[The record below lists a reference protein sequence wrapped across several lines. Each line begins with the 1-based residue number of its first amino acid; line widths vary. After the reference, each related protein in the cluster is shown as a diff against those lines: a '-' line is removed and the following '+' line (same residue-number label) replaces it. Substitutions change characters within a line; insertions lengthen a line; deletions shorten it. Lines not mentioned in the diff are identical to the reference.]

1 MNGDRGEGRWA
12 ATGRVAADSASLES
26 VRPVLDAL
34 SAQVAL
40 LSTEGVVL
48 LANRAALESSRL
60 DQASVLGL
68 PLWDTPWFRD
78 DPDARQDVRAAVERA
93 ANGQTSRYDESIQAG
108 GGRIT
113 VDMEIRP
120 AVPTPGAAPSHLV
133 WSAVDCTDLRSSQDV
148 QDRMAAIVEHSPD
161 FVATMTADGR
171 LLSLNRAGR
180 RMVGLSPA
188 EEIVGRTLGEFHPH
202 WARTLVDE
210 VARPWAREKGS
221 WVGRSALVS
230 PAGEEIPISQ
240 VIVAHYDTA
249 GAVRYFSTVARDATE
264 ERQAENRLETE
275 VAIGEILEESESFRG
290 AMGEILRA
298 FTLFLKADLAELWLP
313 EGERLSRA
321 MFEVGAH
328 GASAWEPVADGTDRG
343 SLPLHELVHEGRS
356 PILACAGLVLGAKE
370 GEVQLPSFA
379 SSGLGFAIDSPQ
391 GFIGAVTVYWRGAVE
406 DLGLRTSAGRI
417 AREIA
422 ALFRREQAEASL
434 RHAQALAEAAS
445 QAKSDFVANMSHEIR
460 SPMTAILGY
469 IELLNRSLSDPDDL
483 QMLDTIRRNGEHLL
497 EIVSDILDL
506 SKIEAGRM
514 EPEPRHMSP
523 GKTVQ
528 EVLGLMSVR
537 AAERGLPLT
546 ISFDTALPSAIV
558 SDPVAIRQI
567 LLNLVSNAI
576 KFTSEGSV
584 QLRLAMRGESI
595 EFRVDDTG
603 IGIPEGVV
611 ERLFEPF
618 AQLDTSSARAYGGTG
633 LGLAI
638 SSRLAKALHGTL
650 TVEST
655 LGRGSSFTL
664 TVPIGT
670 DEYALVQPADLDREL
685 KRHDMPEPVRAP
697 RQLRGRVLAVDDR
710 LDMRILFRHLF
721 EEAGAQVEVASDGE
735 SALRAVEASI
745 ASGNE
750 FDAIVMDVQMPR
762 MDGLTATRELRRR
775 GYRAPII
782 ALTAGAQPVDRERA
796 LQAGCDEFVA
806 KPISGP
812 ALKDVVWRYLGGRPP
827 EAKKRRD
834 SEFSGCAVLLVEDD
848 QSVAAVME
856 ALFEGWG
863 CSVRVARNAEEA
875 LERARAGTVDV
886 VFSDLNLPKVSGS
899 QLLPLLKELHTCASA
914 VCVSLSGHGGREGQ
928 LLSSRAGFDR
938 HLVKPARLDDLRDV
952 LRTATRRDRSPT
964 PSARSAPA

>member
-1 MNGDRGEGRWA
+1 VPRVSTDQRG
-12 ATGRVAADSASLES
+12 ADAPSFDSLS
-26 VRPVLDAL
+26 PVLDAL
-34 SAQVAL
+34 PARVAL
-40 LSTEGVVL
+40 LSIEGTVL
-48 LANRAALESSRL
+48 FANQAALESARL
-60 DQASVLGL
+60 DEASLLGL
-68 PLWDTPWFRD
+68 PLWESPWWRD
-78 DPDARQDVRAAVERA
+78 DPDAQRDLCSAVERA
-93 ANGQTSRYDESIQAG
+93 AAGYPSRYDESMQTG
-108 GGRIT
+108 QGRIT
-113 VDMEIRP
+113 VDMQVRP
-120 AVPTPGAAPSHLV
+120 ATGTEGAAPTHLV
-133 WSAVDCTDLRSSQDV
+133 WSAVDCMEPRGTQDV

-161 FVATMTADGR
+161 FVATLTPSGH

-180 RMVGLSPA
+180 RMVGLSPG
-188 EEIVGRTLGEFHPH
+188 EEVAGRTLGEFHPH
-202 WARTLVDE
+202 WARTLVDD

-221 WVGRSALVS
+221 WVGRSALIS
-230 PAGEEIPISQ
+230 SSGEEIPISQ
-240 VIVAHYDTA
+240 VIVAHYGA
-249 GAVRYFSTVARDATE
+249 GGAVRYFSTVGRDATE

-290 AMGEILRA
+290 AMKEILRA
-298 FTLFLKADLAELWLP
+298 FSLFLRADLAELWLP

-321 MFEVGAH
+321 MFELGAH
-328 GASAWEPVADGTDRG
+328 GTADTWDPASVGVTQG
-343 SLPLHELVHEGRS
+343 LPLHELLHEGRS

-370 GEVQLPSFA
+370 GEVRLPAFA
-379 SSGLGFAIDSPQ
+379 SSGLGFAVDSPQ
-391 GFIGAVTVYWRGAVE
+391 GFIGVVTVYWKGAVE

-422 ALFRREQAEASL
+422 ALFRREQAEVSL

-469 IELLNRSLSDPDDL
+469 IELLRRSLSDPDDL

-514 EPEPRHMSP
+514 EPEFRPMSP
-523 GKTVQ
+523 ANTVE
-528 EVLGLMSVR
+528 EVLGLTGVR

-546 ISFDTALPSAIV
+546 MSFDTALPSAIV

-567 LLNLVSNAI
+567 LLNLVNNAI
-576 KFTSEGSV
+576 KFTSVGSV

-595 EFRVDDTG
+595 EFRLDDTG
-603 IGIPEGVV
+603 IGIPEGVE

-618 AQLDTSSARAYGGTG
+618 AQLDTSSARVYGGTG

-638 SSRLAKALHGTL
+638 SKRLAAALGGSL
-650 TVEST
+650 TVESQ
-655 LGRGSSFTL
+655 LGRGSSFFL
-664 TVPIGT
+664 TVPVGT
-670 DEYALVQPADLDREL
+670 DEYTLVQPADLEREL
-685 KRHDMPEPVRAP
+685 KQHDAPEPVRAL

-735 SALRAVEASI
+735 GALSAVEASI
-745 ASGNE
+745 AAGRE
-750 FDAIVMDVQMPR
+750 FDVIVMDLQMPR

-775 GYRAPII
+775 GFRAAII
-782 ALTAGAQPVDRERA
+782 ALTASAQPVDRERA
-796 LQAGCDEFVA
+796 LQAGCDEFVT

-812 ALKDVVWRYLGGRPP
+812 ALKDVVWRHLGARP
-827 EAKKRRD
+827 AAVKKGRD
-834 SEFSGCAVLLVEDD
+834 SEFSGRAVLLVEDD

-863 CSVRVARNAEEA
+863 CDVRVAKNADEA
-875 LERARAGTVDV
+875 LERAKAGPVDV
-886 VFSDLNLPKVSGS
+886 LFSDLSLPKISGS
-899 QLLPLLKELHTCASA
+899 QLLPLLKALDTFGSA

-928 LLSSRAGFDR
+928 LLSAGAGFDR
-938 HLVKPARLDDLRDV
+938 HLVKPARLDDLREV
-952 LRTATRRDRSPT
+952 LRMANRR
-964 PSARSAPA
+964 ANAPVSSRTEPETTVAE